1 MAGPLRPLIIL
12 RGWRLVMAEAIELKA
27 WTRGAGKG
35 GARSERRE
43 GRTPG
48 MLYGDKQGP
57 ETISVDYRTIYQQ
70 MHTGHFQSTIYVLDV
85 EGKKTRVIPRAVQ
98 VDPIRDFPIHVDFL
112 RLGKDAHVTVE
123 VPVRFL
129 NEAVSPGLKR
139 GGVLNIVRH
148 EIAVRCPA
156 DAIPDHFEVDLTGLE
171 IGDSVHISAVKLP
184 QGVRPTITKRD
195 FTVATIVGRAAEE
208 PAPGAAAAAAEAE
221 PGAEGAEAAEAAPAA
236 EDKEKEKEKEKPKE
250 RDKKKEKD

>member
-1 MAGPLRPLIIL
+1 
-12 RGWRLVMAEAIELKA
+12 MAEAIELKA
-27 WTRGAGKG
+27 WARGRSGKG

-43 GRTPG
+43 GRIPG
-48 MLYGDKQGP
+48 ILYGDEQEP
-57 ETISVDYRTIYQQ
+57 ESISVDYRTIHQQ
-70 MHTGHFQSTIYVLDV
+70 IHTGHFQSTIYVLDV

-98 VDPIRDFPIHVDFL
+98 VDPVRDFPIHVDFL
-112 RLGKDAHVTVE
+112 RLGQDAHVTVE

-129 NEAVSPGLKR
+129 NEAASPGLKR

-171 IGDSVHISAVKLP
+171 IGDSVHISALKLP
-184 QGVRPTITKRD
+184 EGVRTTIAKRD

-208 PAPGAAAAAAEAE
+208 PAPGAAVAAAAE
-221 PGAEGAEAAEAAPAA
+221 PGAEAVEAAPDAEA
-236 EDKEKEKEKEKPKE
+236 EDKDKDKEKEKPKE
-250 RDKKKEKD
+250 REKKKEKD

>member
-1 MAGPLRPLIIL
+1 
-12 RGWRLVMAEAIELKA
+12 MAEAIELKA
-27 WTRGAGKG
+27 WTRGSSGKG
-35 GARSERRE
+35 GARSQRRE
-43 GRTPG
+43 GRIPG
-48 MLYGDKQGP
+48 ILYGDKQEP

-70 MHTGHFQSTIYVLDV
+70 IHTGHFQSTIYVLDI

-129 NEAVSPGLKR
+129 NEAASPGLKR

-171 IGDSVHISAVKLP
+171 IGDSVHISALKLP
-184 QGVRPTITKRD
+184 EGVRPTITKRD

-221 PGAEGAEAAEAAPAA
+221 PGAEGVEAAPAEGEA
-236 EDKEKEKEKEKPKE
+236 EDKEKDKEKPKE
-250 RDKKKEKD
+250 REKKKEKG

>member
-1 MAGPLRPLIIL
+1 
-12 RGWRLVMAEAIELKA
+12 MAEAIELKA
-27 WTRGAGKG
+27 WTRGSSGKG
-35 GARSERRE
+35 GARSQRRE
-43 GRTPG
+43 GRIPG
-48 MLYGDKQGP
+48 ILYGDKQEP

-70 MHTGHFQSTIYVLDV
+70 IHTGHFQSTIYVLDI

-129 NEAVSPGLKR
+129 NEAASPGLKR

-171 IGDSVHISAVKLP
+171 IGDSIHISALKLP
-184 QGVRPTITKRD
+184 EGVRPTITKRD

-208 PAPGAAAAAAEAE
+208 PAPGAAAAAEAE
-221 PGAEGAEAAEAAPAA
+221 PGAEGVEAAPAA
-236 EDKEKEKEKEKPKE
+236 EGEAEDKEKDKEKPKE
-250 RDKKKEKD
+250 REKKKEKG